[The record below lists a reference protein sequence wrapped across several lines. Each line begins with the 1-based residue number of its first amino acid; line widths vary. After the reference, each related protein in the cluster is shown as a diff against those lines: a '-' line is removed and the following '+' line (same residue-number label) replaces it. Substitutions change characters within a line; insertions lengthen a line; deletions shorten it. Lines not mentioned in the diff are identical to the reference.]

1 MYSVVMTE
9 DYYEILGVSK
19 SASDA
24 ELKSAFKKA
33 ARKFHPDNSDTGN
46 EDMFKK
52 VGEAYEV
59 LKDPQK
65 RQIYDQYGAEG
76 LKGAGGAGGF
86 SGFEGFGG
94 AGGFEDLG
102 DIFSSFFGG
111 GFNGGGGRA
120 RNRATRGQDHE
131 VSIQIDF
138 LAPVEDTEK
147 KIRLNPLES
156 CTTCDGKGAVN
167 ESDIVTCGTCNGTG
181 QVTSVQNTIFG
192 QVRQNST
199 CPSCGGTGKEI
210 KNPCGSCKGR
220 GYKREEKEIEVKIP
234 AGIQDATTM
243 RLSGMGDIGRNGGP
257 RGDIYL
263 TIRVR
268 DHDKFKREGA
278 DIFSTLK
285 LGLAEAA
292 LGHEIKVP
300 TIYGT
305 EKLKVKSA
313 TQSGQVYTIKDAGMP
328 FLNRKN
334 KKGNHYVNV
343 EVVIPSNLSRE
354 EKKLLEEFQKLRRGQ
369 DIEV

>member
-1 MYSVVMTE
+1 MTE
-9 DYYEILGVSK
+9 DYYEVLGVNK

-33 ARKFHPDNSDTGN
+33 ARKYHPDNSDTGN

-76 LKGAGGAGGF
+76 LKGAGGFGGA

-111 GFNGGGGRA
+111 GFSSGGRS
-120 RNRATRGQDHE
+120 RNAPSRGHDHE

-138 LAPVEDTEK
+138 LDPITDTEK
-147 KIRLNPLES
+147 KIRLNPLEI
-156 CTTCDGKGAVN
+156 CDTCDGKGAEK
-167 ESDIVTCGTCNGTG
+167 ESDISTCSTCNGTV
-181 QVTSVQNTIFG
+181 QVSSVQNTIFG

-199 CPSCGGTGKEI
+199 CPTCGGSGKEI
-210 KNPCGSCKGR
+210 KNPCKSCKGR
-220 GYKREEKEIEVKIP
+220 GYKRVDKEIEIKIP
-234 AGIQDATTM
+234 AGIQDGTTM
-243 RLSGMGDIGRNGGP
+243 RLSGMGDIGKNGGP

-263 TIRVR
+263 TVRVR
-268 DHDKFKREGA
+268 EHSKFRREGS
-278 DIFSTLK
+278 DIYSVVK

-292 LGHEIKVP
+292 LGTELKIP
-300 TIYGT
+300 TIYGN
-305 EKLKVKSA
+305 EKLKIKA
-313 TQSGQVYTIKDAGMP
+313 GTQAAQIYTLKDKGMP
-328 FLNRKN
+328 LLNRKN
-334 KKGNHYVNV
+334 HKGHHYVEIDV
-343 EVVIPSNLSRE
+343 QIPTNLSRE
-354 EKKLLEEFQKLRRGQ
+354 EKKLLEQFQKLRRGQ

>member
-1 MYSVVMTE
+1 MTE
-9 DYYEILGVSK
+9 DYYEILGVNK

-33 ARKFHPDNSDTGN
+33 ARKFHPDNSDTGD
-46 EDMFKK
+46 EDKFKK

-76 LKGAGGAGGF
+76 LKGAGGFGGAGGF

-111 GFNGGGGRA
+111 GFSGAGGRSQ
-120 RNRATRGQDHE
+120 NRPSRGHDHE
-131 VSIQIDF
+131 VAIQIDF
-138 LAPVEDTEK
+138 LDPINDTEK
-147 KIRLNPLES
+147 KIRLNPLEI
-156 CTTCDGKGAVN
+156 CDACDGKGAEN
-167 ESDIVTCGTCNGTG
+167 ESDITTCSTCGGTG

-199 CPSCGGTGKEI
+199 CPTCGGTGKEI
-210 KNPCGSCKGR
+210 KNPCKSCKGR
-220 GYKREEKEIEVKIP
+220 GYKRVDKEIDVKIP
-234 AGIQDATTM
+234 AGIQDGTTM
-243 RLSGMGDIGRNGGP
+243 RLSGMGDIGKNGGP

-268 DHDKFKREGA
+268 EHSKFKREVS

-292 LGHEIKVP
+292 LGYEVTVP
-300 TIYGT
+300 TIHGD
-305 EKLKVKSA
+305 EKLKIKSG

-328 FLNRKN
+328 LLNRKN
-334 KKGNHYVNV
+334 TRGNHYVEV
-343 EVVIPSNLSRE
+343 DVVIPSNLSRE